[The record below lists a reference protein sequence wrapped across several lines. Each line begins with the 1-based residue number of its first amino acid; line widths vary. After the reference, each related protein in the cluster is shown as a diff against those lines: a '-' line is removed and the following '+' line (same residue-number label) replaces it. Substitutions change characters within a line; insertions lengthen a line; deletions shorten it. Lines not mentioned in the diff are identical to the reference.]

1 MDMNGIV
8 RRGWKMRPWRAGA
21 MGMAAVAMIHA
32 GAASAQD
39 AAQAGAAVVPMAP
52 PLQAQAP
59 KGAPNVVLVLLDD
72 VGFGAAA
79 TFGGPS
85 ATPTL
90 DTLAKDGLRYNR
102 FHTTAICSPTRAAL
116 LSGRNAHA
124 VGIGAVM
131 NTADSRPGYRG
142 VHARDA
148 ATIAKLLRDAGYNTA
163 AFGKW
168 HQTPDWEISQSGP
181 FDRWPTGQGFE
192 KFYGFIG
199 GEIDQF
205 EPTLVEGT
213 TPILRPAGKD
223 YHLTADLA
231 TRAVEWMHQQHALT
245 PDKPFF
251 LYFAPG
257 ATHAPLQV
265 PREWIERYRGQFD
278 GGWDA
283 LRVKILERQKKLGV
297 VPADTKLTPRPEG
310 MPAWDSL
317 SADDKTIAAR
327 LMETYAAFLAHT
339 DHEIGRLVQ
348 SLKDSGQ
355 YDNTLFIYIVG
366 DNGGS
371 PEGGLEGSIN
381 YMGKLQG
388 VPEDRAKMLARL
400 GDIGNADTYAHYNTA
415 WAWAL
420 NSPFQWTKTIASHL
434 GGTRNPMVV
443 TWPRRIAD
451 KGGLRSQFGHVN
463 DIAPTILEAAGLPA
477 PAEVDGIKQMPMN
490 GTSLVYSFGDA
501 KAPERHTTQ
510 YFEVFGNRAIY
521 HDGWM
526 ASAFHNRL
534 PWATGMVTAE
544 KPFENDTWELY
555 DLRKDYSQST
565 DLAAKYPA
573 KLEELK
579 ALFTREAAANQ
590 VLPLKGPTMGDAA
603 LPSLTGKRTAFTYY
617 PGTVGVPEVGAPK
630 MMNRSW
636 DLTATVDIPASGAK
650 GVVATIGG
658 TAAGWS
664 LYLDDQGKPRF
675 TYRLFELKTADLAGA
690 KPLAPGRHTLQVAF
704 DYDGGG
710 YGKGGTLRL
719 LVDGQPAGQER
730 LPASPP
736 GFFSISETLDVG
748 VDTGS
753 AAGHYPADAAIGYP
767 FAGGKIEKV
776 DITLR

>member
-1 MDMNGIV
+1 
-8 RRGWKMRPWRAGA
+8 
-21 MGMAAVAMIHA
+21 
-32 GAASAQD
+32 
-39 AAQAGAAVVPMAP
+39 MAP

-90 DTLAKDGLRYNR
+90 DTLAQDGLRYNR

-192 KFYGFIG
+192 KFYGFLG
-199 GEIDQF
+199 GEVDQF
-205 EPTLVEGT
+205 EPTLIEGT
-213 TPILRPAGKD
+213 TPVVRPASKA
-223 YHLTADLA
+223 YHLTEDLA
-231 TRAVEWMHQQHALT
+231 TRAVDWMHQQHSLT

-251 LYFAPG
+251 MYFAPG

-265 PREWIERYRGQFD
+265 PSEWIERYRGKFND
-278 GGWDA
+278 GWDA

-317 SADDKTIAAR
+317 SADDRKIAAR
-327 LMETYAAFLAHT
+327 LMETYAGFLAHT
-339 DHEIGRLVQ
+339 DYEIGRLVQ

-371 PEGGLEGSIN
+371 PEGGLDGSIN
-381 YMGKLQG
+381 YMGKLQT
-388 VPEDRAKMLARL
+388 VPEDRAKVLARL
-400 GDIGNADTYAHYNTA
+400 DDIGNASTYPHYNTA

-443 TWPRRIAD
+443 TWPKQITD
-451 KGGLRSQFGHVN
+451 KGGLRTQFGHVN
-463 DIAPTILEAAGLPA
+463 DIAPTILEAAGIPI
-477 PAEVDGIKQMPMN
+477 PTEVDGIKQMPMA
-490 GTSLVYSFGDA
+490 GTSLVYSFRDA
-501 KAPERHTTQ
+501 KAPEQHKTQ
-510 YFEVFGNRAIY
+510 YFEIFGNRAIY
-521 HDGWM
+521 HEGWM

-534 PWATGMVTAE
+534 PWATGAVTAE
-544 KPFENDTWELY
+544 KPFEADKWELY
-555 DLRKDYSQST
+555 DLRKDYSQAT
-565 DLAAKYPA
+565 NLATKYPA

-579 ALFTREAAANQ
+579 ALFMQEAAANQ
-590 VLPLKGPTMGDAA
+590 VLPLKGPSMGDPA
-603 LPSLTGKRTAFTYY
+603 LPSFNGKRTAFTYY

-636 DLTATVDIPASGAK
+636 DMTATIDIPAGGAK
-650 GVVATIGG
+650 GTIATIGG

-664 LYLDDQGKPRF
+664 LYLDGQGKPAF
-675 TYRLFELKTADLAGA
+675 NYRLFEVKTVGLSGVT
-690 KPLAPGRHTLQVAF
+690 PLSAGRHTLQVAF

-710 YGKGGTLRL
+710 YAKGGNLRL
-719 LVDGQPAGQER
+719 LVDGQQVGEGR
-730 LPASPP
+730 LPSSPP
-736 GFFSISETLDVG
+736 MFFSISETFDVG
-748 VDTGS
+748 IDTGS
-753 AAGHYPADAAIGYP
+753 PAGNYPTDATVGYP
-767 FAGGKIEKV
+767 FEGGKIEKV
-776 DITLR
+776 DIVLR

>member
-1 MDMNGIV
+1 MASNRLA
-8 RRGWKMRPWRAGA
+8 RRKRLFLTGLAGL
-21 MGMAAVAMIHA
+21 AAVIGQAS
-32 GAASAQD
+32 AASAQD
-39 AAQAGAAVVPMAP
+39 APAAGANGAPLAP
-52 PLQAQAP
+52 PLQAVAP
-59 KGAPNVVLVLLDD
+59 KGAPNVVLILLDD
-72 VGFGAAA
+72 VGFGASA

-148 ATIAKLLRDAGYNTA
+148 ATIAKMLRDAGYNTA

-168 HQTPDWEISQSGP
+168 HQTPDWEVSQSGP
-181 FDRWPTGQGFE
+181 FDRWPTGEGFE
-192 KFYGFIG
+192 KFYGFMG
-199 GEIDQF
+199 GEIDQW
-205 EPTLVEGT
+205 EPTLVDGT

-223 YHLTADLA
+223 YHLTNDLA
-231 TRAVEWMHQQHALT
+231 THAVEWMHQQHSLT

-265 PREWIERYRGQFD
+265 PKEWIDRYKGQFE

-283 LRVKILERQKKLGV
+283 LRVQILNRQKKLGV
-297 VPADTKLTPRPEG
+297 VPADTVLTPRPAG
-310 MPAWDSL
+310 MPAWETL
-317 SADDKTIAAR
+317 SADDKKIATR
-327 LMETYAAFLAHT
+327 LMETYAGFLAQT
-339 DHEIGRLVQ
+339 DYEIGRLVQ

-355 YDNTLFIYIVG
+355 YDNTMFIYIVG

-371 PEGGLEGSIN
+371 PEGGLGGSIN

-388 VPEDRAKMLARL
+388 VPEDRAKFLSRI
-400 GDIGNADTYAHYNTA
+400 DDVGNADTYAHYNTA

-420 NSPFQWTKTIASHL
+420 NSPFQWTKTVASHL
-434 GGTRNPMVV
+434 GGTRNPMVI
-443 TWPRRIAD
+443 TWPKVITD

-463 DIAPTILEAAGLPA
+463 DITPTILEAAGIPA
-477 PAEVDGIKQMPMN
+477 PTVVDGIKQMPMN
-490 GTSLVYSFGDA
+490 GTSLVYSFKDA

-510 YFEVFGNRAIY
+510 YFEVFGHRAIY
-521 HDGWM
+521 RDGWM
-526 ASAFHNRL
+526 ASAFHGRL
-534 PWATGMVTAE
+534 PWATGMDVAE
-544 KPFENDTWELY
+544 KPFESDTWELY
-555 DLRKDYSQST
+555 DLRNDYSQSK

-573 KLEELK
+573 RLEELK
-579 ALFTREAAANQ
+579 ALFMKEAEANQ
-590 VLPLKGPTMGDAA
+590 VLPLSGPRMGDPN

-617 PGTVGVPEVGAPK
+617 PGTVGVPESGAPK

-636 DLTATVDIPASGAK
+636 DMNAAVEVPANGTAR

-664 LYLDDQGKPRF
+664 LYLDGEGKPKF
-675 TYRLFELKTADLAGA
+675 TYRLFETKTVDLTAA
-690 KPLAPGRHTLQVAF
+690 KPLAPGKHSLQVAF

-710 YGKGGTLRL
+710 WGKGGNLRF
-719 LVDGQPAGQER
+719 LVDGQPVGEER

-736 GFFSISETLDVG
+736 AFFSISETFDIG

-753 AAGHYPADAAIGYP
+753 AAGKYPADASIGYP
-767 FAGGKIEKV
+767 FEGGTIDKV
-776 DITLR
+776 DIKLR